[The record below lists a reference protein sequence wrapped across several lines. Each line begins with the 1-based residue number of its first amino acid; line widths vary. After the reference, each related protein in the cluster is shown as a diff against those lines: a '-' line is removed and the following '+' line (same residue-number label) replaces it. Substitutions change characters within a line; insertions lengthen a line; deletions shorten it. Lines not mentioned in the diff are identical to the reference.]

1 VLVPSPLP
9 AVVKRI
15 TQRRRRPAEI
25 EPPANPG

>member
-9 AVVKRI
+9 AVVRHI
-15 TQRRRRPAEI
+15 TQRRRSPAEI